1 MPTVNRSRTT
11 LRQIE
16 AFRTVMRAGSV
27 TAAADLLR
35 LSQPTISKLIAQ
47 LEHELKLKLFDRT
60 SGRLVPRQEAH
71 ALLRN
76 VDKVFHALDDVG
88 RYAEQLARSH
98 TGQIRIA
105 ATSSLGAY
113 FLPIAVADFM
123 RAHPDVRIT
132 LRTGSTSYV
141 KEWVAS
147 EQADIGFVT
156 DSPPEIGM
164 MTERFQE
171 RPDAICLLPHGHV
184 LTRKKTIQP
193 SDLRRTRVISV
204 DRDTPF
210 NHAIKRALT
219 EAGVGGQL
227 VLETNRAAT
236 AWALVTQGAGV
247 TVVNPFAALCC
258 HSQGNVLLRP
268 FLVEVNFGVDVIRA
282 SGQLKSLLV
291 EEFLSHVA
299 KQKKVMEKRLQ
310 RAFLEGLPK

>member
-1 MPTVNRSRTT
+1 MN

-47 LEHELKLKLFDRT
+47 LEHDIKLKLFDRS

-71 ALLRN
+71 SLLRN
-76 VDKVFHALDDVG
+76 VDNVFHALDDVG

-98 TGQIRIA
+98 TGHIRIA
-105 ATSSLGAY
+105 ATASLGAY

-123 RAHPDVRIT
+123 TVHPEVRVT

-147 EQADIGFVT
+147 QQADIGFVT
-156 DSPPEIGM
+156 DSPPLIGM
-164 MTERFQE
+164 ITERFQE
-171 RPDAICLLPHGHV
+171 STDAICLLPRGHR
-184 LTRKKTIQP
+184 LAKKKAINA
-193 SDLRRTRVISV
+193 SDLLNTRVISM

-210 NHAIKRALT
+210 NHVIKRALT
-219 EAGVGGQL
+219 KAGVSDQM
-227 VLETNRAAT
+227 VLETNRSVT
-236 AWALVTQGAGV
+236 AWALVTQGVGV
-247 TVVNPFAALCC
+247 TVVNPFAALYC

-268 FLVEVNFGVDVIRA
+268 FVVDVKFSVDIIRA
-282 SGQLKSLLV
+282 TGQLKSLLV
-291 EEFLSHVA
+291 GEFLGHAA
-299 KQKKVMEKRLQ
+299 KQKKIMESHLQ
-310 RAFLEGLPK
+310 KAFLEGMPK